1 MLYLSA
7 MDLAKK
13 IFGKDLFQITK
24 EDLEEYFSIPRE
36 ETSVLEFKSGQI
48 KINAIFK
55 EICAFLNTD
64 GGVIIIGSPKERK
77 LSKSGRFPRRICQ
90 GTLIPSTFRDKNWIE
105 SLIAANI
112 VPYPHG
118 IRTHEIREEEGNYF
132 VLEVPQSQKPP
143 HQFLND
149 GRYYI
154 RLEKEAKPAPHGI
167 VETLFFKQVKAQLQ
181 ADVNIEPIDKKAGN
195 LHKISVKI
203 HNISSVPAE
212 NVSYMIR
219 LYNIEDIRQDG
230 ESPGQPFKGNNGNF
244 ELQGVFKDSLMDEKV
259 FPIRIHVRN
268 KQEPFIVSVMAWN
281 KESGVFK
288 NHGLFDPV
296 NLQFIETYK
305 TGDREEKSL
314 EQLYTTLQDIR
325 NNLS

>member
-1 MLYLSA
+1 

-13 IFGKDLFQITK
+13 IFGKALFQITK

-64 GGVIIIGSPKERK
+64 GGIIIIGSPKERK
-77 LSKSGRFPRRICQ
+77 VPKSGKFSRRICE
-90 GTLIPSTFRDKNWIE
+90 GMLIPSEFRDKNWIE

-118 IRTHEIREEEGNYF
+118 IRIHEIREKEGNYF
-132 VLEVPQSQKPP
+132 IVEVPQSQKPP

-167 VETLFFKQVKAQLQ
+167 VETLFFKQIKAQLQ
-181 ADVNIEPIDKKAGN
+181 AELNIERMDHTAEHLN
-195 LHKISVKI
+195 KISVEI
-203 HNISSVPAE
+203 RNISSVPAE
-212 NVSYMIR
+212 NVSYMLRIF
-219 LYNIEDIRQDG
+219 NIEEIQQDG
-230 ESPGQPFKGNNGNF
+230 TSFKLPFKGNNGNF
-244 ELQGVFKDSLMDEKV
+244 ELQGVFEDSLTDDKTL
-259 FPIRIHVRN
+259 PIRFNVMN
-268 KQEPFIVSVMAWN
+268 KQEPFLISVLTWN
-281 KESGVFK
+281 KESGLFK

-296 NLQFIETYK
+296 NLQFIESYK

-314 EQLYTTLQDIR
+314 EQLYNTLQDIR
-325 NNLS
+325 SNLS

>member
-1 MLYLSA
+1 

-13 IFGKDLFQITK
+13 ILGKDLFQITK

-64 GGVIIIGSPKERK
+64 GGLIIIGSPKERK
-77 LSKSGRFPRRICQ
+77 VPKSGKFLRRICQ
-90 GTLIPSTFRDKNWIE
+90 GTLIPSSFRDKNWIE

-112 VPYPHG
+112 VPYPQG
-118 IRTHEIREEEGNYF
+118 LRINEIRKEEGNYF
-132 VLEVPQSQKPP
+132 VIEVPKSQKPP

-167 VETLFFKQVKAQLQ
+167 VETLFFKQVKAQLR
-181 ADVNIEPIDKKAGN
+181 ADVSIDNMEDKADTFNKIYVDIRN
-195 LHKISVKI
+195 L
-203 HNISSVPAE
+203 SSVPAKQ
-212 NVSYMIR
+212 VSYMIR
-219 LYNIEDIRQDG
+219 VFNIEEIRQDG
-230 ESPGQPFKGNNGNF
+230 NSLTKPFKGNNGNF
-244 ELQGVFKDSLMDEKV
+244 ELQGVFEDSLMDEKT
-259 FPIRIHVRN
+259 FPIRFNVMN

-281 KESGVFK
+281 REAGIFK

-296 NLQFIETYK
+296 NCQFIETYK

>member
-1 MLYLSA
+1 
-7 MDLAKK
+7 MDMAKK
-13 IFGKDLFQITK
+13 IFGKELFQITK
-24 EDLEEYFSIPRE
+24 DDLEEYFSIPRE

-64 GGVIIIGSPKERK
+64 GGIIIIGTPKERK
-77 LSKSGRFPRRICQ
+77 LPKSGRFSTRICQ
-90 GTLIPSTFRDKNWIE
+90 GTLIPSDFRDKNWIE

-112 VPYPHG
+112 VPYPDG
-118 IRTHEIREEEGNYF
+118 IKIHEIREEEGKYF
-132 VLEVPQSQKPP
+132 IVEVPQSQKPP

-167 VETLFFKQVKAQLQ
+167 VESLFFKQVKARLQ
-181 ADVNIEPIDKKAGN
+181 ADFSIERTESETEDQN
-195 LHKISVKI
+195 KISVEI
-203 HNISSVPAE
+203 RNLSSVPVE
-212 NVSYMIR
+212 HISYMIR
-219 LYNIEDIRQDG
+219 LYNISEILQDG
-230 ESPGQPFKGNNGNF
+230 ETLTEPFKGNNGNY
-244 ELQGVFKDSLMDEKV
+244 ELQGIVDESLVNEKS
-259 FPIRIHVRN
+259 FPICFNVVN
-268 KQEPFIVSVMAWN
+268 KGEPFIVSVMAWN
-281 KESGVFK
+281 KETGIFK

-296 NLQFIETYK
+296 NFQFMEKYQ

-314 EQLYTTLQDIR
+314 EELYTTLQDFR

>member
-1 MLYLSA
+1 

-13 IFGKDLFQITK
+13 IFGKGLFQLTK
-24 EDLEEYFSIPRE
+24 KDLEEYFSIPRE

-64 GGVIIIGSPKERK
+64 GGLIIIGSPKERK
-77 LSKSGRFPRRICQ
+77 LPKSGRFPRRICQ
-90 GTLIPSTFRDKNWIE
+90 GTLIPSDFRDKNWIE

-112 VPYPHG
+112 VPYPRE
-118 IRTHEIREEEGNYF
+118 IRIHEIREEEGNYF
-132 VLEVPQSQKPP
+132 IMDVPKSQNPP

-181 ADVNIEPIDKKAGN
+181 ADVSIEPGDDYKN
-195 LHKISVKI
+195 DHLNKISVEI
-203 HNISSVPAE
+203 FNISSVPAE
-212 NVSYMIR
+212 HVSYLIR
-219 LYNIEDIRQDG
+219 VFNIEDIRQDG
-230 ESPGQPFKGNNGNF
+230 KSLAQPFKGGDGNF
-244 ELQGVFKDSLMDEKV
+244 ELQGVFEDSLTDEKT
-259 FPIRIHVRN
+259 FSIRFHVVN
-268 KQEPFIVSVMAWN
+268 KQEPFIVSVLAWN
-281 KESGVFK
+281 KETGIFK

-296 NLQFIETYK
+296 NFQFIETYK

>member
-1 MLYLSA
+1 

-24 EDLEEYFSIPRE
+24 YDLEEYFSTPRE

-64 GGVIIIGSPKERK
+64 GGMIIIGSPKEKK
-77 LSKSGRFPRRICQ
+77 LPRSGRFPRRICQ
-90 GTLIPSTFRDKNWIE
+90 GTLIPSAFRDKNWIE

-118 IRTHEIREEEGNYF
+118 IRIHEIREEEGNYF
-132 VLEVPQSQKPP
+132 IVEVPQSQKPP

-167 VETLFFKQVKAQLQ
+167 VETLFFKQVKAQLR
-181 ADVNIEPIDKKAGN
+181 ADVNIERMDHKPDTLNKVSVNIRN
-195 LHKISVKI
+195 L
-203 HNISSVPAE
+203 SSVPTD

-219 LYNIEDIRQDG
+219 IFNIEEIRHDG
-230 ESPGQPFKGNNGNF
+230 ESLTQPFRGNNGNF
-244 ELQGVFKDSLMDEKV
+244 ELQGVFEDPLMDDKTL
-259 FPIRIHVRN
+259 PIRFNVVS
-268 KQEPFIVSVMAWN
+268 KEEPFIVSVMAWN
-281 KESGVFK
+281 KESGIYK
-288 NHGLFDPV
+288 NHSLFDPV
-296 NLQFIETYK
+296 NFQFIETYK

>member
-1 MLYLSA
+1 

-13 IFGKDLFQITK
+13 IFGKNLYQITK
-24 EDLEEYFSIPRE
+24 DDLVEYFSTPRE

-64 GGVIIIGSPKERK
+64 GGMIIIGTPKERK
-77 LSKSGRFPRRICQ
+77 LPKSGRISRRICQ
-90 GTLIPSTFRDKNWIE
+90 GTLIPSGFRDKNWIE

-112 VPYPHG
+112 LPYPNG
-118 IRTHEIREEEGNYF
+118 IRIHEIREEEGKYF
-132 VLEVPQSQKPP
+132 IVEVPQSQKPP

-167 VETLFFKQVKAQLQ
+167 VESLFFKQVKARLQ
-181 ADVNIEPIDKKAGN
+181 ADLNIERMDSEADDHN
-195 LHKISVKI
+195 KISVEI
-203 HNISSVPAE
+203 RNLSSVPVE
-212 NVSYMIR
+212 QISYMIR
-219 LYNIEDIRQDG
+219 IYNISEILKDG
-230 ESPGQPFKGNNGNF
+230 ETLAQPFRGNNGNY
-244 ELQGVFKDSLMDEKV
+244 ELQGVVGESMVNDKR
-259 FPIRIHVRN
+259 FPIRFNLVN
-268 KQEPFIVSVMAWN
+268 KGEPFIVSVMAWN
-281 KESGVFK
+281 KETGIFK

-296 NLQFIETYK
+296 NFQFIEKYQ

-314 EQLYTTLQDIR
+314 EELYTTLQDFR